1 MIIQTL
7 GEKLLMSHALGQ
19 KSDSVA
25 SKVKKVAITGAKV
38 LGGTV
43 GVLGALGAVSGFD
56 RPVVQQVRQRGVFE
70 RAIRGR

>member
-7 GEKLLMSHALGQ
+7 GQKLLMDHALGQ
-19 KSDSVA
+19 KSNEVA

-43 GVLGALGAVSGFD
+43 GVLGAIGAVSGFD

>member
-1 MIIQTL
+1 MIQTL
-7 GEKLLMSHALGQ
+7 GQKLLMSHALGQ

-25 SKVKKVAITGAKV
+25 SKVKKVAVTGAKV

-43 GVLGALGAVSGFD
+43 AVLGGIGAVSGFD
-56 RPVVQQVRQRGVFE
+56 RPVVEQVRQRGSFE